1 MDSLHRLSKRGY
13 PNGRYQEVPPK
24 KPQNQ
29 KMLQSFFTQGL
40 PRVPDLQT
48 KIEIKKKKFGFG
60 DGGEYSL
67 HEMSSQLW
75 TGTITLLR
83 EHLWCGNDGGLSGE
97 FSCSP
102 GCSQISP
109 IIGNIKSVAVP
120 VHPLLLLWTAWVL
133 SGPLCSREVSA
144 SLWAPG
150 QTLPPGPGSLDTGHT
165 TDQRLRGTLGGRAL
179 GSSIMGL

>member
-1 MDSLHRLSKRGY
+1 MGGTRRYPLKSPKIKKCYKAFLLRGSQGYQIYKQKSK
-13 PNGRYQEVPPK
+13 
-24 KPQNQ
+24 
-29 KMLQSFFTQGL
+29 L
-40 PRVPDLQT
+40 
-48 KIEIKKKKFGFG
+48 KKKKFGFG

-144 SLWAPG
+144 SLWALG
-150 QTLPPGPGSLDTGHT
+150 QTLPPGPGSLATGHT
-165 TDQRLRGTLGGRAL
+165 ADQRLRGTFGGGAL
-179 GSSIMGL
+179 